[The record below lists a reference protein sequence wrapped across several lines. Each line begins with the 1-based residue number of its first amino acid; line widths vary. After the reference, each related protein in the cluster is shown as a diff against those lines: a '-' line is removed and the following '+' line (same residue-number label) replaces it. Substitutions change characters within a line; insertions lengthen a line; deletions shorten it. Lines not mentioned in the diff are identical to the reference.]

1 MNWGSLS
8 KEQNGLW
15 EGCMGWARIRR
26 VKITNADIRIFTPGG
41 SMLCVRSL
49 PKLYKLQNGWPGFG
63 FEPQN

>member
-1 MNWGSLS
+1 
-8 KEQNGLW
+8 
-15 EGCMGWARIRR
+15 MGWARIRR